1 MERGL
6 KAKVLTINLGDSSFS
21 EEIIDKDLIKFLL
34 GGPGFGID
42 YLLREKTYEV
52 AALSEQNPLVF
63 MTGLLTGTAYPCSGF
78 FSVSAKSPLTEIYGE
93 GLSGGFFGAQLR
105 RVFNGLIFKE
115 KAETPVYLYIDDENY
130 ELRDA
135 TELWG
140 LDTKSTMRE
149 LQTKL
154 GADFRISC
162 IGPAGEKQIP
172 LAAIINDHGRAVGRC
187 GMGAAMGFK
196 KLKAIAV
203 RSKAKIEYYDELKF
217 REIAK
222 KLFQTFKESPMAG
235 ILRGI
240 GTNGI
245 DYFEMIADVP
255 HKNWALGKWREVS
268 KIAGSVVAKKM
279 LVRLRPC
286 YLCPFSCGREVAVNE
301 GPYKVS
307 EAAGPEYETV
317 AAFGSQCLN
326 SNIESIAY
334 LNDYC
339 NQMGVDTISTGCT
352 VAFAID
358 CFEKG
363 ILTEEDLGFPL
374 AWGDPDAIIRLTELI
389 CKNEG
394 IGRIL
399 SQGTRKAARQIGK
412 GADNL
417 LVEIKGLELP
427 MHDPRANYA
436 LGLQYATANRGAC
449 HLRGFG
455 SDIYSGFAKFQKPF
469 GVAEEV
475 PIQLRTVD
483 NPTFAKDI
491 AIGQNL
497 SEVNNAL
504 GICRQTISSGSQ
516 IFENLFEL
524 LLDAI
529 YYLTGLKFT
538 LPELTEIGARIFNL
552 KRLFNVRCGIT
563 RADDRIP
570 PRLKVPLSEGFV
582 KNKSL
587 TIDAMLEAYYKFRG
601 WDQDG
606 IPTKNKLMELQISE
620 Y

>member
-1 MERGL
+1 MEQEL
-6 KAKVLTINLGDSSFS
+6 KGKVLTINLRDSSFS

-34 GGPGFGID
+34 GGPGFAID
-42 YLLREKTYEV
+42 YLLRAKIYET
-52 AALSEQNPLVF
+52 AAFGEGNPLVL

-78 FSVSAKSPLTEIYGE
+78 FSVSAKSPLTDIYGE

-105 RVFNGLIFKE
+105 KVFNGLIFKG
-115 KAETPVYLYIDDENY
+115 KAETPLYLCIDDENY

-135 TELWG
+135 SFLWG
-140 LDTKSTMRE
+140 LDTKRTSQE
-149 LQTKL
+149 LLAKL
-154 GADFRISC
+154 GNDYRIAC
-162 IGPAGEKQIP
+162 IGPAGEKQLP
-172 LAAIINDHGRAVGRC
+172 LGAIINDHGRAVGRT
-187 GMGAAMGFK
+187 GMGAVMGSK

-203 RSKAKIEYYDELKF
+203 RSKAKITYYNEQKF
-217 REIAK
+217 REISK
-222 KLFQTFKESPMAG
+222 SLFQAFKESPMAG
-235 ILRGI
+235 IMHSI

-255 HKNWALGKWREVS
+255 HKNWALGKWRDVS

-286 YLCPFSCGREVAVNE
+286 YLCPFSCGREVAIKE
-301 GPYKVS
+301 GPYKIS

-326 SNIESIAY
+326 SNIESIAF
-334 LNDYC
+334 LNDFC
-339 NQMGVDTISTGCT
+339 NKMGVDTISTGCT

-363 ILTEEDLGFPL
+363 ILTVADIGFPL

-389 CKNEG
+389 CNNEG

-399 SQGTRKAARQIGK
+399 SQGSRKAAKQIGK
-412 GADNL
+412 GSDEL

-475 PIQLRTVD
+475 PIQLRSVD
-483 NPTFAKDI
+483 NPNFAKDI
-491 AIGQNL
+491 AIGQNI
-497 SEVNNAL
+497 SEVNNSL

-516 IFENLFEL
+516 ILENIFEL

-529 YYLTGLKFT
+529 HYLTGLKFT
-538 LPELTEIGARIFNL
+538 LPELAEIGERIFNL

-570 PRLKVPLSEGFV
+570 PRLQTPLSEGFV

-587 TIDAMLEAYYKFRG
+587 TIDAMLEAYYKYRG
-601 WDQDG
+601 WDQNG

>member
-1 MERGL
+1 
-6 KAKVLTINLGDSSFS
+6 
-21 EEIIDKDLIKFLL
+21 
-34 GGPGFGID
+34 
-42 YLLREKTYEV
+42 
-52 AALSEQNPLVF
+52 
-63 MTGLLTGTAYPCSGF
+63 
-78 FSVSAKSPLTEIYGE
+78 
-93 GLSGGFFGAQLR
+93 
-105 RVFNGLIFKE
+105 
-115 KAETPVYLYIDDENY
+115 
-130 ELRDA
+130 
-135 TELWG
+135 
-140 LDTKSTMRE
+140 
-149 LQTKL
+149 
-154 GADFRISC
+154 
-162 IGPAGEKQIP
+162 
-172 LAAIINDHGRAVGRC
+172 
-187 GMGAAMGFK
+187 MGAVMGYK

-203 RSKAKIEYYDELKF
+203 RSKTKIEYFDEPKF
-217 REIAK
+217 RKIAK
-222 KLFQTFKESPMAG
+222 SLFQAFKQSPMAG

-255 HKNWALGKWREVS
+255 HKNWALGKWRDVS
-268 KIAGSVVAKKM
+268 KITGSVVAKKM

-286 YLCPFSCGREVAVNE
+286 YLCPFSCGREVAINE
-301 GPYKVS
+301 GPYKIS

-326 SNIESIAY
+326 SNIEAIAF

-339 NQMGVDTISTGCT
+339 NQMGVDTISTGCI
-352 VAFAID
+352 VAFALD
-358 CFEKG
+358 CFERD
-363 ILTEEDLGFPL
+363 ILTVKDIGFPL

-389 CKNEG
+389 CKSEG
-394 IGRIL
+394 IGKIL
-399 SQGTRKAARQIGK
+399 SQGSRKAAKLIGK
-412 GADNL
+412 GADKL

-455 SDIYSGFAKFQKPF
+455 SDIYSGFAKFQKPL

-475 PIQLRTVD
+475 PIQLRSVD
-483 NPTFAKDI
+483 NPNFAKDI
-491 AIGQNL
+491 AIGQNI
-497 SEVNNAL
+497 SEVNNSL

-516 IFENLFEL
+516 ILENIFKL

-529 YYLTGLKFT
+529 YYLTGMQFT
-538 LPELTEIGARIFNL
+538 LPELTEIGERIFNL

-563 RADDRIP
+563 RVDDRIP
-570 PRLKVPLSEGFV
+570 PRLQMPLSEGLV

-587 TIDAMLEAYYKFRG
+587 TIDNMLEAYYKYRG